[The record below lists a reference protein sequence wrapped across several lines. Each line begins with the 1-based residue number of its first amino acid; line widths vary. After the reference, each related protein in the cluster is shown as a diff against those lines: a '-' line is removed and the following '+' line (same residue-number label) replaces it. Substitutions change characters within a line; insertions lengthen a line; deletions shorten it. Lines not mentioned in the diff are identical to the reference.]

1 MARLVT
7 KFKYLKPNRKQRT
20 GGYAKYIA
28 TREGAEK
35 IDESFRFSPATVNQV
50 KLIQKLVKD
59 FPDTKEMHEY
69 RDYLAKPNAGNAT
82 DFISRAIE
90 DNIGAAAGRK
100 TYTDYIATRPR
111 AERMGSHGLFTDD
124 GVEVKLEAV
133 SEELDRYNGNV
144 WTVILSLRREDAE
157 RLGFG
162 EGKRWRELL
171 RSETPEIA
179 ENFKIPMEN
188 LQWYAAFHNESHHPH
203 VHLIV
208 YSKLENEGYLTE
220 KGVQNLRSVFARD
233 IFAQDLVSVYEK
245 QTQHRDDLKK
255 ESGERLAEI
264 AARINEKGFDD
275 PALEEKLVRLA
286 GKLSNTKGKK
296 VYGYLKEDVKA
307 LVRSVVDDIGKD
319 ERIAELYD
327 LWYERREEVIR
338 TYTETLPPRVPL
350 SENVEFKSVR
360 NAVIRAAMD
369 IVRGTMPDTEQLNE
383 EIHAAELADKEVEK
397 KYLPNFKTTWQ
408 LYFWAKDLL
417 DYENDGY
424 SPHKAAWLLEAC
436 AKRGNTVAKY
446 RLGKMYLKGD
456 EIEKDISAALQCLS
470 QAAEDG
476 NEFAEYLLGKTYLKG
491 EDVELDTAK
500 AETYLRRA
508 AGRGNKYAAYT
519 LGKALLDGD
528 ILEQDIFAAIRY
540 LKQAADVGFKPA
552 QYVLGKLYYK
562 GEGAEQDLKKALEYL
577 AKAADEYPNAAY
589 LAGKICLTE
598 EEKDIEK
605 ALRYFQIAAAGGN
618 DYAEYQLGRL
628 YFFGK
633 DVPRD
638 EETGMAY
645 LKASAAHGNEYA
657 EKLLESIRENRNY
670 FAAVAAARLFQS
682 VLRLFI
688 NWPEDENR
696 SRLDRTDKKLRR
708 KIDEKKQAQGLK
720 QE

>member
-1 MARLVT
+1 M
-7 KFKYLKPNRKQRT
+7 
-20 GGYAKYIA
+20 
-28 TREGAEK
+28 
-35 IDESFRFSPATVNQV
+35 
-50 KLIQKLVKD
+50 
-59 FPDTKEMHEY
+59 
-69 RDYLAKPNAGNAT
+69 
-82 DFISRAIE
+82 
-90 DNIGAAAGRK
+90 
-100 TYTDYIATRPR
+100 
-111 AERMGSHGLFTDD
+111 
-124 GVEVKLEAV
+124 
-133 SEELDRYNGNV
+133 
-144 WTVILSLRREDAE
+144 
-157 RLGFG
+157 
-162 EGKRWRELL
+162 
-171 RSETPEIA
+171 
-179 ENFKIPMEN
+179 
-188 LQWYAAFHNESHHPH
+188 
-203 VHLIV
+203 
-208 YSKLENEGYLTE
+208 
-220 KGVQNLRSVFARD
+220 
-233 IFAQDLVSVYEK
+233 
-245 QTQHRDDLKK
+245 
-255 ESGERLAEI
+255 
-264 AARINEKGFDD
+264 
-275 PALEEKLVRLA
+275 RLA
-286 GKLSNTKGKK
+286 GKLSKTKGKK

-327 LWYERREEVIR
+327 MWYERREEVIR

-350 SENVEFKSVR
+350 SENREFKSVR
-360 NAVIRAAMD
+360 NAVICAAMD
-369 IVRGTMPDTEQLNE
+369 IVRGTMPDTEQLNG
-383 EIHAAELADKEVEK
+383 EIQAAEPADKEVEK

-436 AKRGNTVAKY
+436 AKRGNTAAKY

-456 EIEKDISAALQCLS
+456 EIEKDIAAALQWLS

-491 EDVELDTAK
+491 EDVERDTIK

-508 AGRGNKYAAYT
+508 AGRGNKHAAYT

-528 ILEQDIFAAIRY
+528 VLEQDISEAIRY
-540 LKQAADVGFKPA
+540 LKQAADAGFKPA
-552 QYVLGKLYYK
+552 QYVVGKMYYK

-589 LAGKICLTE
+589 LAGKICLTD

-638 EETGMAY
+638 EETGIAY

-688 NWPEDENR
+688 NWPEDESR